1 MATKKKTET
10 QAPAPQAVTEQVQD
24 TEMKGGVH
32 AAAVTEQEDEGRTQ
46 DAEQTAAAVT
56 EQEDE
61 GRTQDAEQTAAAV
74 QSPEAPADPQA
85 DVAREET
92 GPVLESLSVLAD
104 RHRVSSWQQAAL
116 LRFMDWTDDKLVS
129 DAEYRAALENLKRRR
144 IGGGRR

>member
-32 AAAVTEQEDEGRTQ
+32 
-46 DAEQTAAAVT
+46 AAAVT

-116 LRFMDWTDDKLVS
+116 LRVTDGTGDSLVS
-129 DAEYRAALENLKRRR
+129 DAADRAGVENREHRR
-144 IGGGRR
+144 IGGGRRSLWATY

>member
-46 DAEQTAAAVT
+46 DAEQTAAAV
-56 EQEDE
+56 
-61 GRTQDAEQTAAAV
+61 

-92 GPVLESLSVLAD
+92 GPVLESLSVLAN
-104 RHRVSSWQQAAL
+104 RHRVPSWQQAAL
-116 LRFMDWTDDKLVS
+116 LRFMDWTDDRLVS
-129 DAEYRAALENLKRRR
+129 DAEYRAALENLKHRR

>member
-46 DAEQTAAAVT
+46 DAEQTAAAV
-56 EQEDE
+56 
-61 GRTQDAEQTAAAV
+61 
-74 QSPEAPADPQA
+74 QSPEAPADPKA

-129 DAEYRAALENLKRRR
+129 DAEYRAALEELKYRR

>member
-32 AAAVTEQEDEGRTQ
+32 
-46 DAEQTAAAVT
+46 AAAVT

-104 RHRVSSWQQAAL
+104 RHRASSWQQAAL

-129 DAEYRAALENLKRRR
+129 DAEYRAALENLKHRR

>member
-32 AAAVTEQEDEGRTQ
+32 
-46 DAEQTAAAVT
+46 AAAVT

-116 LRFMDWTDDKLVS
+116 LRFMDWTDDQLVS
-129 DAEYRAALENLKRRR
+129 DAEYRAALENLKHRR

>member
-24 TEMKGGVH
+24 TERKGGVH
-32 AAAVTEQEDEGRTQ
+32 
-46 DAEQTAAAVT
+46 AAAVT

-74 QSPEAPADPQA
+74 QSPEAPADPKA

-129 DAEYRAALENLKRRR
+129 DAEYRAALENLKHRR

>member
-24 TEMKGGVH
+24 TDMKGGVH

-46 DAEQTAAAVT
+46 DAEQTAAAV
-56 EQEDE
+56 
-61 GRTQDAEQTAAAV
+61 
-74 QSPEAPADPQA
+74 QSPDAPADPNA

-129 DAEYRAALENLKRRR
+129 AEYRAALENLKHRR

>member
-32 AAAVTEQEDEGRTQ
+32 
-46 DAEQTAAAVT
+46 AAAVT

-129 DAEYRAALENLKRRR
+129 DAEYLAALENLKHRR

>member
-32 AAAVTEQEDEGRTQ
+32 
-46 DAEQTAAAVT
+46 AAAVT

-104 RHRVSSWQQAAL
+104 RHRVSSWQQAVL

-129 DAEYRAALENLKRRR
+129 DAEYRAALENLKHRR

>member
-10 QAPAPQAVTEQVQD
+10 QAPAPQAVTEQAQD

-32 AAAVTEQEDEGRTQ
+32 AAD
-46 DAEQTAAAVT
+46 VT

-104 RHRVSSWQQAAL
+104 RHRVPSWQQAAL
-116 LRFMDWTDDKLVS
+116 LRFMDWTDDRLVS
-129 DAEYRAALENLKRRR
+129 DAAYRAALENLKHRR

>member
-46 DAEQTAAAVT
+46 DAEQTAAAV
-56 EQEDE
+56 
-61 GRTQDAEQTAAAV
+61 

-92 GPVLESLSVLAD
+92 GPVLESLSVLAN
-104 RHRVSSWQQAAL
+104 RHRVPSWQQAAL

-129 DAEYRAALENLKRRR
+129 DAEYRAALENLKHRR

>member
-46 DAEQTAAAVT
+46 DAEQTAAAV
-56 EQEDE
+56 
-61 GRTQDAEQTAAAV
+61 
-74 QSPEAPADPQA
+74 QSPEAPADPKA

-104 RHRVSSWQQAAL
+104 RHRVPSWQQAAL
-116 LRFMDWTDDKLVS
+116 LRFMDWTDDRLVS
-129 DAEYRAALENLKRRR
+129 DAAYRAALEELKYRH

>member
-10 QAPAPQAVTEQVQD
+10 QAPAPQAVTEQAQD

-32 AAAVTEQEDEGRTQ
+32 AAD
-46 DAEQTAAAVT
+46 VT

-104 RHRVSSWQQAAL
+104 RHRVPSWQQAAL
-116 LRFMDWTDDKLVS
+116 LRFMDWTDDRLVS
-129 DAEYRAALENLKRRR
+129 DATYRAALENLKHRR

>member
-32 AAAVTEQEDEGRTQ
+32 
-46 DAEQTAAAVT
+46 AAAVT

-104 RHRVSSWQQAAL
+104 RHRISSWQQAAL

-129 DAEYRAALENLKRRR
+129 DAEYRAALENLKHRR

>member
-32 AAAVTEQEDEGRTQ
+32 
-46 DAEQTAAAVT
+46 AAAVT

-104 RHRVSSWQQAAL
+104 RHRVPSWQQAAL
-116 LRFMDWTDDKLVS
+116 LRFMDWTDDRLVS
-129 DAEYRAALENLKRRR
+129 DAAYRAALENLKHRR

>member
-32 AAAVTEQEDEGRTQ
+32 
-46 DAEQTAAAVT
+46 AAAVT

-129 DAEYRAALENLKRRR
+129 DSEYRAALENLKHRR